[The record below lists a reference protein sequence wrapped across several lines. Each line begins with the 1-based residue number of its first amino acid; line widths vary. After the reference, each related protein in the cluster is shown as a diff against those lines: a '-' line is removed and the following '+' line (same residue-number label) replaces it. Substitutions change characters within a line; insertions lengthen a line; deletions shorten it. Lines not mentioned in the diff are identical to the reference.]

1 MKKYI
6 ILFLLIF
13 IFSSYSQVVWERVYN
28 GKVPYNGTVYK
39 ICCPDSN
46 DCLVLM
52 QDTGFTT
59 VIGTRDMGKTWEL
72 VYEDPSWQGIRTDHF
87 KPWNMAYPDSN
98 HLYISYDR
106 GAIRRSHDRGRTF
119 DTVRLGTQWQ
129 LEFLQMIDSV
139 KGMACDYTEIFLTDN
154 GWDSYK
160 RINVDSILPEYF
172 LFPRAIYMHSLDT
185 FDFVSSN
192 KDVIYF
198 RTCDG
203 GETWDINILEE
214 DQAEIYHLSSIFYIN
229 RDIGWMAGNRD
240 LPLADDQ
247 RADVLFKTTDGGKT
261 WNNVYE
267 KENAPKFGLRGVV
280 FTDEM
285 NGVAVG
291 GWGNKILSTFDG
303 GDIWIQDSIT
313 GIPEGYYPIYQT
325 VSTIGK
331 EFIIGYYNQGLLM
344 RKTIL
349 SAGESESKSSA
360 SVYPNPSSGMVTLS
374 YEQERAGIA
383 KLDVLGLSG
392 RLVFSEKASYRPPG
406 VYTERINGSGLAPGM
421 YYYRLS
427 LPTKELSGCIVIV
440 R

>member
-13 IFSSYSQVVWERVYN
+13 IFSSYSQVVWERVY
-28 GKVPYNGTVYK
+28 YK
-39 ICCPDSN
+39 HFNETMMTICSPDST

-52 QDTGFTT
+52 QDTGCTM

-72 VYEDPSWQGIRTDHF
+72 VYEQPAWIHIKTDHF

-119 DTVRLGTQWQ
+119 DTVRIGTQWQ
-129 LEFLQMIDSV
+129 LDYLQMIDSL
-139 KGMACDYTEIFLTDN
+139 KGMACDSYDIFITDN
-154 GWDSYK
+154 GWDSFN
-160 RINVDSILPEYF
+160 RISVDSILPEYN

-185 FDFVSSN
+185 FDFMSSN
-192 KDVIYF
+192 KEVIYF

-214 DQAEIYHLSSIFYIN
+214 DQQERYYLFSIFFIN
-229 RDIGWMAGNRD
+229 KDIGWMAGDRNRIN
-240 LPLADDQ
+240 AGDQ
-247 RADVLFKTTDGGKT
+247 RSDVLFKTTDGGKT
-261 WNNVYE
+261 WKNVYE
-267 KENAPKFGLRGVV
+267 QNNDPQFGLSDIV

-291 GWGNKILSTFDG
+291 GWGVKILRTTDG
-303 GDIWIQDSIT
+303 GDSWIQDSSVL
-313 GIPEGYYPIYQT
+313 GEYPAIWQC
-325 VSTIGK
+325 VGTIGSK
-331 EFIIGYYNQGLLM
+331 FIVGSFGEGLLM
-344 RKTIL
+344 MPDPVGVGNLAENSR
-349 SAGESESKSSA
+349 AE
-360 SVYPNPSSGMVTLS
+360 VYPNPSSGMVTLS
-374 YEQERAGIA
+374 YEQEHAGTA
-383 KLDVLGLSG
+383 TLEVLGLSG

-406 VYTERINGSGLAPGM
+406 VYTERINGSGLAPGI

-427 LPTKELSGCIVIV
+427 LPKKELSGCIVIV